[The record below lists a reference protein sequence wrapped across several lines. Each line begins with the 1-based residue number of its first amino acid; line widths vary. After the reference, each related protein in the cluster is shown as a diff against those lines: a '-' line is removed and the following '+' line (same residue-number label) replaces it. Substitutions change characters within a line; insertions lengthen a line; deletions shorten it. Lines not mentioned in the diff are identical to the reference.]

1 MKNKPNV
8 LVAGFPKS
16 GSTFLYHILKQ
27 HPDIFIP
34 KIKELNYFNKDNF
47 FLANPEILNPRYFKS
62 KNWYFSFFR
71 TNKKVVIDFSILSAL
86 DLTSAKRVKKLL
98 GTPKII
104 FIIRNKEDYFKSMK
118 KFIISEGGNPSK
130 NLKDYLEIESYI
142 ENYENY
148 FSKILIVSLEKINE
162 NPKEELS
169 KLTKFLSLEDYKFNL
184 EVPRHETS
192 KYKMKFINLIR
203 RKLYISIVKLFYK
216 FLSFTVS
223 ARIKAEGEST

>member
-62 KNWYFSFFR
+62 ENWYYSFFR
-71 TNKKVVIDFSILSAL
+71 TDKKVVIDFSILSAL
-86 DLTSAKRVKKLL
+86 DITSAKRAKKLL
-98 GTPKII
+98 GDPKII
-104 FIIRNKEDYFKSMK
+104 FIIRNKEDYFKSMR

-142 ENYENY
+142 ENYKNN
-148 FSKILIVSLEKINE
+148 FSKILIVSLEKINK
-162 NPKEELS
+162 NPEKELF
-169 KLTKFLSLEDYKFNL
+169 KLTNFLSLKDYKFNL
-184 EVPRHETS
+184 EVPRHETRN
-192 KYKMKFINLIR
+192 YKMKFINLVR
-203 RKLYISIVKLFYK
+203 RKLYILIVNLFYK

-223 ARIKAEGEST
+223 ARIKAAGESK